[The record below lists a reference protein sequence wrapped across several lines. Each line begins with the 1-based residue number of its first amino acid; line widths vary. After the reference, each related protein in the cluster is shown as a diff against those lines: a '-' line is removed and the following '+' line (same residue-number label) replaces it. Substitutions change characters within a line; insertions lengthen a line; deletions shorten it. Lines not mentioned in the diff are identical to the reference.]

1 MPLRAV
7 TTWTLEMPERP
18 HTTPRGHCVSTPT
31 ADAPD
36 VASGPHDDMAS
47 RPEDVRIDLVPNP
60 SPEFAR
66 YLYAVVGGPWTWTDR
81 LGWTREQWL
90 ADLGVAGTE
99 TYVAYVGGEPAGET
113 VLFFGCQHPDWDD
126 LYAEEF
132 ATYEAAGTL
141 RVHRAYSRK
150 PDGEVRYVQHRLWA
164 ERDSILDLIEQGA
177 HVYVCGDVTGMGPA
191 VEETLTRIG
200 QDVHGPNWLTELSQT
215 GRYATDL
222 F

>member
-1 MPLRAV
+1 MPLRPV

-90 ADLGVAGTE
+90 ADLGVTGTE
-99 TYVAYVGGEPAGET
+99 TYVAYVGGEPAG
-113 VLFFGCQHPDWDD
+113 
-126 LYAEEF
+126 
-132 ATYEAAGTL
+132 
-141 RVHRAYSRK
+141 
-150 PDGEVRYVQHRLWA
+150 YVQIQPTPVGAAEARGRASVEIRYFGLVETAIGRGLGRTLLAHGIDAAWTLA
-164 ERDSILDLIEQGA
+164 ERHEVPATQRVWVHTLSLI
-177 HVYVCGDVTGMGPA
+177 H
-191 VEETLTRIG
+191 I
-200 QDVHGPNWLTELSQT
+200 
-215 GRYATDL
+215 
-222 F
+222 

>member
-1 MPLRAV
+1 MPLRPV

-36 VASGPHDDMAS
+36 VAPGPHDDMAS

-90 ADLGVAGTE
+90 ADLGVTGTE
-99 TYVAYVGGEPAGET
+99 TYVAYVGGEPAG
-113 VLFFGCQHPDWDD
+113 
-126 LYAEEF
+126 
-132 ATYEAAGTL
+132 
-141 RVHRAYSRK
+141 
-150 PDGEVRYVQHRLWA
+150 YVQIQPTPVGAAEARGRASVEIRYFGLVETAIGRGLGRTLLAHGIDAAWTLA
-164 ERDSILDLIEQGA
+164 ERHKAPATQRVWVHTCSLD
-177 HVYVCGDVTGMGPA
+177 GPA
-191 VEETLTRIG
+191 ALRNYERRGFVVIDET
-200 QDVHGPNWLTELSQT
+200 TELMDYPAQPLGAWRSA
-215 GRYATDL
+215 GGPA
-222 F
+222 

>member
-1 MPLRAV
+1 M
-7 TTWTLEMPERP
+7 
-18 HTTPRGHCVSTPT
+18 
-31 ADAPD
+31 
-36 VASGPHDDMAS
+36 
-47 RPEDVRIDLVPNP
+47 
-60 SPEFAR
+60 
-66 YLYAVVGGPWTWTDR
+66 
-81 LGWTREQWL
+81 
-90 ADLGVAGTE
+90 
-99 TYVAYVGGEPAGET
+99 
-113 VLFFGCQHPDWDD
+113 LFFGCQHPDWDD

>member
-1 MPLRAV
+1 MPLRPV

-90 ADLGVAGTE
+90 ADLGVTGTE
-99 TYVAYVGGEPAGET
+99 TYVAYVGGEPAGYVQIQPTPVGAAEACGGASVEIRYFGLVET
-113 VLFFGCQHPDWDD
+113 AIGRGLGRTLLAHAHQLTTRV
-126 LYAEEF
+126 
-132 ATYEAAGTL
+132 AAGT
-141 RVHRAYSRK
+141 R
-150 PDGEVRYVQHRLWA
+150 
-164 ERDSILDLIEQGA
+164 
-177 HVYVCGDVTGMGPA
+177 
-191 VEETLTRIG
+191 
-200 QDVHGPNWLTELSQT
+200 
-215 GRYATDL
+215 
-222 F
+222 